1 MIRRPPRSTLFP
13 YTTLFRS
20 SVRGVAAILIT
31 AALALSGCEPPRDA
45 AGAAPAALSPAT
57 RSAVNDAV
65 RQFAQDV
72 AHDVTREGPAAWR
85 RHFSPSPSFFMA
97 SDGQLVVSS
106 AASAARGIDDLTRT
120 LRSIELRWGDDLRV
134 DPLTPDLAVMAG
146 PWAELRGGADGGRGT
161 GPRHFPPPAGRGRGR
176 GEIPHA
182 PPAGGAA

>member
-20 SVRGVAAILIT
+20 
-31 AALALSGCEPPRDA
+31 A

-97 SDGQLVVSS
+97 SDGQLVFSS

-146 PWAELRGGADGGRGT
+146 SWSELRVGADGGRGT
-161 GPRHFPPPAGRGRGR
+161 GPGDFTPRG
-176 GEIPHA
+176 
-182 PPAGGAA
+182 